1 MLGDIVALAITLL
14 LVIVPVWILDLVG
27 KNKK

>member
-14 LVIVPVWILDLVG
+14 LVVVPVWILNLVE

>member
-14 LVIVPVWILDLVG
+14 LVVVPIWILDLVE

>member
-1 MLGDIVALAITLL
+1 MLGDIVALTITLL
-14 LVIVPVWILDLVG
+14 LVVVPVWILDLVG